1 MANTSITITVELSES
16 QALAFAQ
23 FLKRVGFDDYR
34 ALSSDQEEAY
44 AMRDGGEGVRQSL
57 ADSGCAPR

>member
-23 FLKRVGFDDYR
+23 FLKRVGLDNDR
-34 ALSSDQEEAY
+34 ALSSDQVEAY
-44 AMRDGGEGVRQSL
+44 AMLEAGEAVRRSL
-57 ADSGCAPR
+57 ADNGYAPR

>member
-1 MANTSITITVELSES
+1 MANTSITISVEMSDT

-23 FLKRVGFDDYR
+23 FLKRVGVDDYR

-44 AMRDGGEGVRQSL
+44 AMQAAGERVRL
-57 ADSGCAPR
+57 TLVESGYAPR